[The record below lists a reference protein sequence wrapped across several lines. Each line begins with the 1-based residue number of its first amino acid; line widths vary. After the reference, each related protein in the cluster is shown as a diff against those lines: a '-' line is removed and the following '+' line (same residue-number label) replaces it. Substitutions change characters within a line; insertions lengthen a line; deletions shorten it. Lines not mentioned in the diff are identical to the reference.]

1 MCAEGWPFSGQQI
14 RDSDEAVICDITHAG
29 VPGSGRGSGV
39 QCAAGGGRWRGGAA
53 PPACKGGGNP
63 ESGRCCCGGG
73 DGWRAAQVRSW
84 MRLAAPKDTL
94 SVATRPALPY
104 FRQTMP
110 QLVLVALFRD

>member
-1 MCAEGWPFSGQQI
+1 
-14 RDSDEAVICDITHAG
+14 
-29 VPGSGRGSGV
+29 
-39 QCAAGGGRWRGGAA
+39 
-53 PPACKGGGNP
+53 
-63 ESGRCCCGGG
+63 
-73 DGWRAAQVRSW
+73 